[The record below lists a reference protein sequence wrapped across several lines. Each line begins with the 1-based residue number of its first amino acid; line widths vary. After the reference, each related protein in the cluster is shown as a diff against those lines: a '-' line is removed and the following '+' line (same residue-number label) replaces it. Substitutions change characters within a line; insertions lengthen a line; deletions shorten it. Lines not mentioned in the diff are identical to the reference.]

1 MRSSWIT
8 TGLALV
14 MMACLSGCGVMGT
27 AMGTKAVKVSE
38 QERSFAGSLEFLRLG
53 NEPAA
58 KDLLEKVVASAPI
71 KGITDEAI
79 FRLALLQL
87 SDESSKGVQRAITLF
102 NQLKREY
109 PRSIWTH
116 QSAPLASY
124 LTGTKNLQDKQRE
137 FKTLKDLNLSL
148 SRDNRDLRQT
158 LERLK
163 NLDLELE
170 QKIKR

>member
-1 MRSSWIT
+1 MRFDWII
-8 TGLALV
+8 TGVALV
-14 MMACLSGCGVMGT
+14 MMACLSGCGVVRT
-27 AMGTKAVKVSE
+27 AMGTKPIKVSE
-38 QERSFAGSLEFLRLG
+38 QERTFADSLAFLRLG
-53 NEPAA
+53 SEQAA
-58 KDLLEKVVASAPI
+58 KDLLEKVVASAPV

-87 SDESSKGVQRAITLF
+87 GDESSKGVQRASTLL
-102 NQLKREY
+102 NRLKSEY

-124 LTGTKNLQDKQRE
+124 LTGTRILHDKQRE
-137 FKTLKDLNLSL
+137 LKTLKDLNLSL
-148 SRDNRDLRQT
+148 HRDNRDLRQT

-170 QKIKR
+170 QKILR

>member
-1 MRSSWIT
+1 
-8 TGLALV
+8 
-14 MMACLSGCGVMGT
+14 MMACLSGCGVIRT
-27 AMGTKAVKVSE
+27 AMGTKSIKVSE

-53 NEPAA
+53 NEQAA

-87 SDESSKGVQRAITLF
+87 SDESSKGVQRASTLL
-102 NQLKREY
+102 NRLKSEY

-124 LTGTKNLQDKQRE
+124 LAGTKNLQDKQRE
-137 FKTLKDLNLSL
+137 LKTLKYLNLSL

-170 QKIKR
+170 QKIQR